1 MSDSTLLMALA
12 KVIIAA
18 AWADGS
24 VDHEEINSLKDLLF
38 RLTDMTARDW
48 ASLDIYI
55 DSPVGDEERERLI
68 EDLKANLKT
77 EQDRELTLA
86 SLRALISADGLVDE
100 DEELVYE
107 QIKSELDNVGTGLF
121 GSMGRLMRGPV
132 QRRTQT
138 VAGLPDRER
147 NLDDFID
154 NRIYYHVSQQMEN
167 GEIELDLP
175 EDDIRK
181 LCLTGG
187 LLARVAHVD
196 RDFTQAEMDWME
208 KVLQEKW
215 QINQQ
220 AADLIVDIASTDIAN
235 AVDYYR
241 LSRQFFECTTEAERI
256 KFTEALFTIA
266 AQDGQVSYD
275 ETEEIR
281 TIAYVL
287 KLTHKQFI
295 DAKLTI
301 PREQRAS

>member
-77 EQDRELTLA
+77 EQDKELALA

-107 QIKSELDNVGTGLF
+107 QIKRELGNVGTGLF

-196 RDFTQAEMDWME
+196 REFTQAEMDWME

>member
-1 MSDSTLLMALA
+1 MADSTLLMTLA

-24 VDHEEINSLKDLLF
+24 VDYEEINSLKDLLF

-55 DSPVGDEERERLI
+55 DSPVGESERQRLI

-77 EQDRELTLA
+77 EQDKQLALA
-86 SLRALISADGLVDE
+86 SLRALISADGTVDE
-100 DEELVYE
+100 EEELVYE
-107 QIKSELDNVGTGLF
+107 QIKAELDHVGTGLF
-121 GSMGRLMRGPV
+121 GSMGNLIRGPV
-132 QRRTQT
+132 QRRSET
-138 VAGLPDRER
+138 VAEQPDRER
-147 NLDDFID
+147 YLDDFIE
-154 NRIYYHVSQQMEN
+154 NRIYYHVRRQMEN
-167 GEIELDLP
+167 GELDLDLP
-175 EDDIRK
+175 EADIRK

-196 RDFTQAEMDWME
+196 HDITQAEKDWMT
-208 KVLQEKW
+208 KTLQEKW

-220 AADLIVDIASTDIAN
+220 AADLIVDIATTDIAD

-241 LSRQFFECTTEAERI
+241 LSRRFFECTTEMERI

-295 DAKLTI
+295 DAKLSI
-301 PREQRAS
+301 PREQR